1 MLHALNFVALRLL
14 WLLLPAGYG
23 IVAEH
28 NVPEELPIGEPVAV
42 HWAIHKGD
50 LAGFAKLTFDLPPNL
65 NVAVRNANGATFS
78 FENGQAKLIWMDMPS
93 EATLAIGLDLK
104 AMPGFEGGTIV
115 PTFSFVR
122 EGERVDLDFEG
133 AVVRADAATLP
144 QGLAYYHG
152 TRQVDVIME
161 GVADVRIHVEC
172 EPTKGFLKLE
182 ETLPSGCR
190 PEAIEA
196 AGATTS
202 VRTDAL
208 KFVWF
213 EAPATQAFDLAYRL
227 RCEDPATMRFPW
239 PGQIAYVSQDEPV
252 VKQIVVDAG
261 EPMAQVEE
269 TDAEQGATD
278 ADAGRSVE
286 EPAVQSD
293 RNEGAGL
300 SEDGIARDV
309 AFRVQV
315 MAAHRYVDG
324 EWMRARFG
332 LKEAVDVEEQ
342 SDWFK
347 YTVGQA
353 DEYAQARDLREQ
365 LTAGYHFPGPFVTAY
380 LRGERITVQEAL
392 ALSDQQW
399 IP

>member
-1 MLHALNFVALRLL
+1 MLHALNFIALRLL

-28 NVPEELPIGEPVAV
+28 NVPDELPIGESVAV

-50 LAGFAKLTFDLPPNL
+50 LEGFAKLTFDLPAQL
-65 NVAVRNANGATFS
+65 EVSVRNANGATFS
-78 FENGQAKLIWMDMPS
+78 FENEQAKLIWMDMPS
-93 EATLAIGLDLK
+93 DATLAVGLDLK
-104 AMPGFEGGTIV
+104 ALPGFEGGVIV

-122 EGERVDLDFEG
+122 DGDRVDLAFEG
-133 AVVRADAATLP
+133 AMVRADAATLP

-152 TRQVDVIME
+152 TRDVEMVAD
-161 GVADVRIHVEC
+161 GVADVSIHVEC

-182 ETLPSGCR
+182 ETLPEGCK
-190 PEAIEA
+190 PEEIVS

-202 VRTDAL
+202 VFNGAL

-213 EAPATQAFDLAYRL
+213 EAPAGDSFDLSYRL
-227 RCEDPATMRFPW
+227 RCENPAVMRFPW
-239 PGQIAYVSQDEPV
+239 PGDIAYVSQDEPV
-252 VKQIVVDAG
+252 EKQIVVTAG
-261 EPMAQVEE
+261 ETRAAEE
-269 TDAEQGATD
+269 EDAVRVADAEQTGDDET
-278 ADAGRSVE
+278 GEEVVE
-286 EPAVQSD
+286 DHRGGDDRMAAV
-293 RNEGAGL
+293 E
-300 SEDGIARDV
+300 V

-315 MAAHRYVDG
+315 MAAHRYVDR

-332 LKEAVDVEEQ
+332 LKENVDVEEQ
-342 SDWFK
+342 ADWYK
-347 YTVGQA
+347 YTVGEA
-353 DEYAQARDLREQ
+353 DAYAEARNLREQ
-365 LTAGYHFPGPFVTAY
+365 LSAGYNFPGPFVTAY

>member
-1 MLHALNFVALRLL
+1 MLSALNFIALRLL
-14 WLLLPAGYG
+14 WLLFPAGYG

-28 NVPEELPIGEPVAV
+28 NVPDELPIGEPVAV
-42 HWAIHKGD
+42 HWAIHKGS
-50 LAGFAKLTFDLPPNL
+50 LEGFAKLTFDLPAL
-65 NVAVRNANGATFS
+65 LDVSVRNANGATFS

-93 EATLAIGLDLK
+93 DATLAVGLDLE
-104 AMPGFEGGTIV
+104 ALPGFEGGAIS

-122 EGERVDLDFEG
+122 DGDRVDLALEG

-152 TRQVDVIME
+152 TRTVDPKADGTFQVQ
-161 GVADVRIHVEC
+161 IHVTC

-182 ETLPSGCR
+182 ETLPAGCK
-190 PEAIEA
+190 PESIEP

-202 VRTDAL
+202 VLNGAL

-213 EAPATQAFDLAYRL
+213 EAPDVQSFDLAYNL
-227 RCEDPATMRFPW
+227 RCENPAAARFPW
-239 PGQIAYVSQDEPV
+239 QGQIAYVSEDEPV
-252 VKQIVVDAG
+252 LKPIVAT
-261 EPMAQVEE
+261 AEE
-269 TDAEQGATD
+269 SF
-278 ADAGRSVE
+278 ADNGQQDE
-286 EPAVQSD
+286 NSD
-293 RNEGAGL
+293 RLTADEPFVTKK
-300 SEDGIARDV
+300 EDGGQSLEPSQNEVAQDV

-324 EWMRARFG
+324 EWMRGRFG

-353 DEYAQARDLREQ
+353 DAYADARNLREQ
-365 LTAGYHFPGPFVTAY
+365 LAAGYNFPGPFVTAY

>member
-1 MLHALNFVALRLL
+1 MLSAMNFIALRLL
-14 WLLLPAGYG
+14 WLLLPVGYG
-23 IVAEH
+23 IVAEN
-28 NVPEELPIGEPVAV
+28 NVPDELPIGEPVAV
-42 HWAIHKGD
+42 HWAIHKGN
-50 LAGFAKLTFDLPPNL
+50 LEGFAKLTFDLPHSL
-65 NVAVRNANGATFS
+65 EVAVRNANGATFS
-78 FENGQAKLIWMDMPS
+78 FENGQAKLIWMDMPAD
-93 EATLAIGLDLK
+93 ATLAVGLDLK
-104 AMPGFEGGTIV
+104 ALPGFEGGAIA

-122 EGERVDLDFEG
+122 DGERVDLALEG

-152 TRQVDVIME
+152 TRTVDTNADGTFQVQ
-161 GVADVRIHVEC
+161 IHVTC

-182 ETLPSGCR
+182 ETLPAGCK
-190 PEAIEA
+190 PESIEP

-202 VRTDAL
+202 VLNGAL

-213 EAPATQAFDLAYRL
+213 EAPDVQSFDLAYQL
-227 RCEDPATMRFPW
+227 RCQNPAVARFPW
-239 PGQIAYVSQDEPV
+239 SGQIAYVSEDEPV
-252 VKQIVVDAG
+252 LKPIVAT
-261 EPMAQVEE
+261 AEE
-269 TDAEQGATD
+269 SFADHGPQDEDSDSRATD
-278 ADAGRSVE
+278 
-286 EPAVQSD
+286 EPIVTKK
-293 RNEGAGL
+293 
-300 SEDGIARDV
+300 EDGGQSQEPRNSRVAQDV

-324 EWMRARFG
+324 EWMRGRFG
-332 LKEAVDVEEQ
+332 LEETVDVEEQ

-353 DEYAQARDLREQ
+353 DAYADARDFREQ
-365 LTAGYHFPGPFVTAY
+365 LAAGYNFPGPFVTAY